1 MTTSLPPG
9 RCVRLLMASLDR
21 GECYVLPNIPT
32 SVGCMAALARVT
44 PPWGW
49 KKIINNNN
57 DKQGPCLAPMG
68 GGLNAREAITRLC
81 LGQRGWEGGGG
92 GGGRENAGQSYTARQ
107 LATYRLACTCLPNSY
122 LYPWAIYSSPGIYSY
137 IHIWP
142 KQEQAPSLPLTQFI
156 FP

>member
-1 MTTSLPPG
+1 MGDSLPTAG

-68 GGLNAREAITRLC
+68 SGFNAREALC
-81 LGQRGWEGGGG
+81 LGQRGW
-92 GGGRENAGQSYTARQ
+92 GGGRTLVKATQ
-107 LATYRLACTCLPNSY
+107 LGSGATCRLACTCLPNSY
-122 LYPWAIYSSPGIYSY
+122 LTPGLYIARRVFIATSIYGQSRSRPPLPTVNSIY
-137 IHIWP
+137 
-142 KQEQAPSLPLTQFI
+142 LPMR
-156 FP
+156 